1 MKRRSK
7 RYKALK
13 EQVKIKKV
21 NNFEDA
27 IGQIKKMANTKFS
40 ESIDISLKVNLK
52 KVKGA
57 DNSLKTVV
65 ELPNGNGKKVKV
77 AVLCDD
83 SKLSDAKKSGAEIF
97 GSEDLIEKISS
108 GKIQFDKLVCTPNM
122 MPKLGK
128 LGKILGPKGLM
139 PNPKLGTVTDDIV
152 SSVEKIKNKFTEI
165 KNDKDGNIGIS
176 IGRKSFADKK
186 ILENFKTVFEN
197 LKKDKPN
204 LFNSEIVK
212 NIYVS
217 ATMSPSFKISFKDI

>member
-7 RYKALK
+7 RYIALK

-21 NNFEDA
+21 DSFEAA
-27 IGQIKKMANTKFS
+27 IAEIKRMGNTKFS

-108 GKIQFDKLVCTPNM
+108 GKINEWR
-122 MPKLGK
+122 
-128 LGKILGPKGLM
+128 IA
-139 PNPKLGTVTDDIV
+139 
-152 SSVEKIKNKFTEI
+152 EKQK
-165 KNDKDGNIGIS
+165 
-176 IGRKSFADKK
+176 
-186 ILENFKTVFEN
+186 
-197 LKKDKPN
+197 
-204 LFNSEIVK
+204 
-212 NIYVS
+212 
-217 ATMSPSFKISFKDI
+217 

>member
-21 NNFEDA
+21 NSFETA
-27 IGQIKKMANTKFS
+27 IGEIKRMGNTKFS

-152 SSVEKIKNKFTEI
+152 SSVEKIKNK
-165 KNDKDGNIGIS
+165 
-176 IGRKSFADKK
+176 
-186 ILENFKTVFEN
+186 
-197 LKKDKPN
+197 
-204 LFNSEIVK
+204 LFW
-212 NIYVS
+212 VS
-217 ATMSPSFKISFKDI
+217 YF

>member
-1 MKRRSK
+1 
-7 RYKALK
+7 
-13 EQVKIKKV
+13 
-21 NNFEDA
+21 
-27 IGQIKKMANTKFS
+27 
-40 ESIDISLKVNLK
+40 
-52 KVKGA
+52 
-57 DNSLKTVV
+57 
-65 ELPNGNGKKVKV
+65 
-77 AVLCDD
+77 
-83 SKLSDAKKSGAEIF
+83 
-97 GSEDLIEKISS
+97 
-108 GKIQFDKLVCTPNM
+108 M

-204 LFNSEIVK
+204 LFNSEIIK
-212 NIYVS
+212 EYLC
-217 ATMSPSFKISFKDI
+217 ISNDGSII